1 MARRHDRDS
10 GLPLK
15 ISRELPTTGHGVSVR
30 ELIRRLGLEDSRTVE
45 RRLQRQLQRLCEED
59 PPVAVRSD
67 NACEGDLPRTA
78 RYLAA
83 PAPGGRKP
91 SRSQRLADA
100 IEAKIVLDHLRPIL
114 PFDIGAMLATR
125 LDEAQSAL
133 TATRNNQEVVWADR
147 VRVVPAGHP
156 LHPPRIDEAVHRE
169 VEKAIDRGRRLHF
182 RYSRFPEKRADE
194 ITCDPLGLLFR
205 PPVLYLIA
213 RNAKGALR
221 QYALH
226 RMERAEL
233 LADRATTSG
242 FDFDDF
248 IRQGEADMTWGG
260 EPVRVVVAATD
271 TFAKIWH
278 GTPLGDEQTIAP
290 CTVDDEFPWRVA
302 ATVPNTHLL
311 RAYLLSLGTEALV
324 LEPQEIADWVQDQ
337 AATMAK
343 GIRKRRK
350 QLRRA

>member
-10 GLPLK
+10 GLPIK

-30 ELIRRLGLEDSRTVE
+30 ELIRRLGLEESRTVE
-45 RRLQRQLQRLCEED
+45 RRLQRQLQRLCEAD
-59 PPVAVRSD
+59 PPAAIRSD
-67 NACEGDLPRTA
+67 VPFEGDLPRTA
-78 RYLAA
+78 RYLA
-83 PAPGGRKP
+83 PPESGGRKP
-91 SRSQRLADA
+91 SRSQRVADA

-114 PFDIGAMLATR
+114 PFEIGAVLATR

-133 TATRNNQEVVWADR
+133 NATRNNQEVVWADR
-147 VRVVPAGHP
+147 VRVVPAGHA

-194 ITCDPLGLLFR
+194 ITCYPLGLLFR

-213 RNAKGALR
+213 RNAKGEPM

-226 RMERAEL
+226 RMERAES
-233 LADRATTSG
+233 LADRATTSD
-242 FDFDDF
+242 FDFDAF
-248 IRQGEADMTWGG
+248 IRQGEPDMKWGG
-260 EPVRVVVAATD
+260 EPVRVVVAATKV
-271 TFAKIWH
+271 FAKIWH
-278 GTPLGDEQTIAP
+278 GTHLGDDQTITP
-290 CTVDDEFPWRVA
+290 CADDDEFPWRVA

-324 LEPQEIADWVQDQ
+324 LDPPDIAEWVQEQ
-337 AATMAK
+337 AKTMAK
-343 GIRKRRK
+343 GIRDRRK
-350 QLRRA
+350 QRSRV